1 MYSKQKSKI
10 NRSSKIKKYASVYN
24 SYVRKTEE
32 SKRYKSPTR
41 VRKSVSTRLESNK
54 QISCPTH
61 ETKKS
66 LNSYQ
71 RFVKSE
77 SKKEKYKNLPGK
89 ERLTI
94 IANLWK
100 KKILI
105 KTV

>member
-1 MYSKQKSKI
+1 MHNKEKSKI
-10 NRSSKIKKYASVYN
+10 NRSAKIKKYASVYN

-41 VRKSVSTRLESNK
+41 IRTSVASPIESK
-54 QISCPTH
+54 KKILTPTH
-61 ETKKS
+61 ESKKS
-66 LNSYQ
+66 LNAYQ

-77 SKKEKYKNLPGK
+77 SKKEKYNNLPGK

-100 KKILI
+100 KINSTK
-105 KTV
+105 